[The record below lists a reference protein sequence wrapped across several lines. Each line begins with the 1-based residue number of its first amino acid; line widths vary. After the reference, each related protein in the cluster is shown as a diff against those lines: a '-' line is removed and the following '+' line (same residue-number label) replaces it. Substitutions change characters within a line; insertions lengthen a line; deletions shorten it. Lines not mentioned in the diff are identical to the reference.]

1 MDGEADLIRVL
12 SDDLDG
18 NAGRVR
24 HPVRCVGA
32 VREGAFD
39 EGKVWAATRP

>member
-24 HPVRCVGA
+24 HLVRCVGA

-39 EGKVWAATRP
+39 EGEVWAATRP